1 MIRNRTDFVMGVGF
15 VYHDEAGKR
24 RVFDSKQ
31 EVEKYKLEAIE
42 DKKKEKLKEEK
53 RKKEHFK
60 PQIELLHRRGIGI

>member
-42 DKKKEKLKEEK
+42 DKKKKN
-53 RKKEHFK
+53 
-60 PQIELLHRRGIGI
+60 